1 MKTQIFKIGRVLFSH
16 GKQKSSSAQHMPK
29 SKRLCL
35 RYPVSTDRKVFLVF
49 VFFYLGESSSF
60 LFFGG
65 LPRFFFSG
73 NVSSVVSSL
82 GKKIAKVKRLKVQLR

>member
-1 MKTQIFKIGRVLFSH
+1 
-16 GKQKSSSAQHMPK
+16 MPK
-29 SKRLCL
+29 FKRL
-35 RYPVSTDRKVFLVF
+35 RYPVSTEVFLVF
-49 VFFYLGESSSF
+49 VLFYLGESSSF

-82 GKKIAKVKRLKVQLR
+82 GEKNSKG

>member
-1 MKTQIFKIGRVLFSH
+1 
-16 GKQKSSSAQHMPK
+16 MPK

-35 RYPVSTDRKVFLVF
+35 RPVSTDRKVFLVF
-49 VFFYLGESSSF
+49 VYLGESSSF

-82 GKKIAKVKRLKVQLR
+82 GKKKKKKQVKRLKVQLR